1 MGPHLFEEA
10 IREVGVAWVDED
22 RSISLDQITIAV
34 ILVGVF
40 PEITEEPFSELH
52 DSTLPFFNKRIG
64 GDVSNGPLS
73 DEGTQSSTELD
84 LLRPRGAPCKYYCTW
99 KNA

>member
-1 MGPHLFEEA
+1 
-10 IREVGVAWVDED
+10 VKVAWIDED
-22 RSISLDQITIAV
+22 RSISLDHIAISV

-40 PEITEEPFSELH
+40 PGIIEEPFSELH
-52 DSTLPFFNKRIG
+52 DSTLLFFNKRTEE
-64 GDVSNGPLS
+64 DMSNGFPS
-73 DEGTQSSTELD
+73 VKGGTKSSRELD